1 MFGCC
6 PSFLRMCHAARR
18 LRFGG
23 GGRKRSAANLDR
35 MRRLGLHGHLR
46 QMHREDAVLV
56 VGRGFRLVDAV
67 DVERAAHAAR
77 AALAAD
83 VVALVILFVMRR
95 LVLRADRQVVVLVRQ
110 LDVFL
115 LHAGEFGREV
125 VARAVVLD
133 VDLEIGRV
141 EVREER
147 LVKDV
152 HHAIEHIVVIRAECI
167 F

>member
-1 MFGCC
+1 
-6 PSFLRMCHAARR
+6 
-18 LRFGG
+18 
-23 GGRKRSAANLDR
+23 
-35 MRRLGLHGHLR
+35 
-46 QMHREDAVLV
+46 
-56 VGRGFRLVDAV
+56 
-67 DVERAAHAAR
+67 
-77 AALAAD
+77 
-83 VVALVILFVMRR
+83 MRR

-133 VDLEIGRV
+133 VDLEVRRM
-141 EVREER
+141 EVRKER